1 MIDEPEIRGGKGTG
15 PTPLGYFF
23 TGAASCLMMQ
33 YANVLKEKPRP
44 VESVKMLA
52 RAHNDREARVFT
64 DMIYQV
70 DLTGSLSEADAETLT
85 KAASERCFGENTQVA
100 TESERKEGSCRLRA
114 IAKSAVHRMKMKELR

>member
-33 YANVLKEKPRP
+33 YANVLKEKPMP
-44 VESVKMLA
+44 MESIKMLA

-64 DMIYQV
+64 DVIYQV

-85 KAASERCFGENTQVA
+85 KAASERCFVENTKSLPIT
-100 TESERKEGSCRLRA
+100 TEGVGTERRCVSFTRN
-114 IAKSAVHRMKMKELR
+114 S